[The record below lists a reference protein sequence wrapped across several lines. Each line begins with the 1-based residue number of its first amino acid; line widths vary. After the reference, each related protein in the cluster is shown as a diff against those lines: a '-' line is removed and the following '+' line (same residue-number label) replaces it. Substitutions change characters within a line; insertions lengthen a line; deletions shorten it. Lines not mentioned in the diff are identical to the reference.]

1 MYTAVIIEDD
11 PIITRLNA
19 RYIDLDPRFTV
30 VKTFSSANP
39 ALVYLQNHAV
49 DLIVL
54 DVFMPQMNGSELLH
68 ILRVKGVNA
77 DVIMVTSANDAETVQ
92 TMMRLGIIDYLVK
105 PFAYERFQLALEHF
119 CQRREAIHN
128 GTIDQ
133 SLLDRALFSDAHGNL
148 AASAS
153 APPKGL
159 QAQTLERIE
168 RYLRSKPEEKHTSE
182 DIASQ
187 VGLSVVTV
195 RRYMNYLSEQHIG
208 ESEMNYSTGGRPC
221 IVYRSLPERG

>member
-11 PIITRLNA
+11 PIITRLNM
-19 RYIDLDPRFTV
+19 RYIEQDPRFTV
-30 VKTFSSANP
+30 AQTFSAAHP
-39 ALVYLQNHAV
+39 ALFYLQHHAV

-68 ILRVKGVNA
+68 ILRAKGVNA
-77 DVIMVTSANDAETVQ
+77 DVIMVTSANDTETVQ
-92 TMMRLGIIDYLVK
+92 AMMRLGVIDYLVK

-119 CQRREAIHN
+119 CRRREAMQS
-128 GTIDQ
+128 GTVSQ
-133 SLLDRALFSDAHGNL
+133 GSLDKALFSDMAGSL
-148 AASAS
+148 SAA

-168 RYLRSKPEEKHTSE
+168 QYLRATPGQMHTSD
-182 DIASQ
+182 DIASH

-195 RRYMNYLSEQHIG
+195 RRYMNYLSEQHII
-208 ESEMNYSTGGRPC
+208 ESEMDYSTGGRPC
-221 IVYRSLPERG
+221 IVYRSLPEQG

>member
-54 DVFMPQMNGSELLH
+54 DVFMPQMNGSELLR

-77 DVIMVTSANDAETVQ
+77 DVIMVTFCKRRGNSSDNDAAGGN
-92 TMMRLGIIDYLVK
+92 RLFG
-105 PFAYERFQLALEHF
+105 
-119 CQRREAIHN
+119 
-128 GTIDQ
+128 
-133 SLLDRALFSDAHGNL
+133 
-148 AASAS
+148 
-153 APPKGL
+153 
-159 QAQTLERIE
+159 QA
-168 RYLRSKPEEKHTSE
+168 
-182 DIASQ
+182 
-187 VGLSVVTV
+187 V
-195 RRYMNYLSEQHIG
+195 
-208 ESEMNYSTGGRPC
+208 C
-221 IVYRSLPERG
+221 I